1 MSICCRERN
10 SFRRYMDTYVM
21 LLGNKKCGATC
32 EKTLLDFSLLFW
44 DTPPPPPTGLPPSR
58 TRQRNTQGKRNIGGA
73 TNKTATGHFV
83 RIWTRNNGEK
93 GNAPSKTISRTK
105 R

>member
-44 DTPPPPPTGLPPSR
+44 DTPPPPPHRASALQDKAAKHA
-58 TRQRNTQGKRNIGGA
+58 RQKKHRGRD
-73 TNKTATGHFV
+73 
-83 RIWTRNNGEK
+83 E
-93 GNAPSKTISRTK
+93 
-105 R
+105 